1 MSDLASLVG
10 ANAGDIVVNKRLL
23 VQQRKYHNYLDVLK
37 GASTSTDPA
46 IRGAAKAA
54 NDAMRAKFL
63 TPGNVHVDSAL
74 TNVSIQ
80 YANEEYIGT
89 QLMPVVTVPKLSDV
103 YFIYDKRNRLAYP
116 DDYMGARSSANELTE
131 SRSQG
136 NYSCRP
142 YGFKNYV
149 DALTLANQD
158 APLNEMVDLTAAVM
172 EAIAFRE
179 ELRIAT
185 VLTTSSNFASGNTA
199 AIAAGSRWDTAGG
212 GNPIKDIQAAI
223 AGLWNGRGPS
233 KKIGYCDLD
242 TWNVLAR
249 HPQILD
255 LFKYNGSSPGL
266 ATPTMLASWFD
277 LDELLVAK
285 ARKDTA
291 NEAQTAS
298 YGRIWGNCFGVLRV
312 ATSASLRNAA
322 FGYTLRFGPISTTQW
337 FDQSLGTDGGYY
349 SRVAVKEDHKVV
361 ANDTGYLITT
371 PIG

>member
-1 MSDLASLVG
+1 MNDLASLA
-10 ANAGDIVVNKRLL
+10 ANAGDIVVNKSLMAK
-23 VQQRKYHNYLDVLK
+23 QRKFNAYIEAIK
-37 GASTSTDPA
+37 GAEYSMDPKVRAAHKSSNEA
-46 IRGAAKAA
+46 IRT
-54 NDAMRAKFL
+54 KFL
-63 TPGNVHVDSAL
+63 TPGNVHIDSAL
-74 TNVSIQ
+74 SNVSIQ

-89 QLMPVVTVPKLSDV
+89 SLMPVVTVPKLSDI

-142 YGFKNYV
+142 YAFKNYI

-158 APLNEMVDLTAAVM
+158 APLNEMVDLTASVM

-179 ELRIAT
+179 ELRIAS
-185 VLTTSSNFASGNTA
+185 VLTTSANFAAGNTTA
-199 AIAAGSRWDTAGG
+199 LAAGSRWDTAGG
-212 GNPIKDIQAAI
+212 GNPIKDIQNAV

-233 KKIGYCDLD
+233 KKLGYCDLD

-249 HPQILD
+249 HPAVLD

-266 ATPTMLASWFD
+266 ATPGMLASWFG
-277 LDELLVAK
+277 LDEILVAK

-291 NEAQTAS
+291 NEAQAAS
-298 YGRIWGNCFGVLRV
+298 YSRIWGNCFGVLRV

-322 FGYTLRFGPISTTQW
+322 FGYTLRFGQIVTTQW
-337 FDQSLGTDGGYY
+337 FDQSVGTDGGYY
-349 SRVAVKEDHKVV
+349 ARVAVKEDHKIV
-361 ANDTGYLITT
+361 ASDTGFLIST

>member
-1 MSDLASLVG
+1 MDLATIAAQG
-10 ANAGDIVVNKRLL
+10 GHQNVVNTRLA
-23 VQQRKYHNYLDVLK
+23 RKQAAYERYMGALK
-37 GASTSTDPA
+37 DTAFSRDPKVVSSV
-46 IRGAAKAA
+46 KAA
-54 NDAMRAKFL
+54 NAAMREKFL
-63 TPGNVHVDSAL
+63 APGSVHVDSAL
-74 TNVSIQ
+74 ATVSIQ
-80 YANEEYIGT
+80 YANEDYIGLE
-89 QLMPVVTVPKLSDV
+89 LMPAVQVPKLSDV

-142 YGFKNYV
+142 YAYKNYI

-158 APLNEMVDLTAAVM
+158 APLNEMVDLVASVV
-172 EAIAFRE
+172 EAIAFRR

-185 VLTTSSNFASGNTA
+185 ALTTSGNYASGNTA
-199 AIAAGSRWDTAGG
+199 AISAGSRWDTAGG
-212 GNPIKDIQAAI
+212 GNPIKDIQAGI
-223 AGLWNGRGPS
+223 AALWNGRGPS
-233 KKIGYCDLD
+233 RKVGFCDLD

-249 HPQILD
+249 HPAILD

-298 YGRIWGNCFGVLRV
+298 YSRIWGNCFGILRV
-312 ATSASLRNAA
+312 ASTASLRNAA
-322 FGYTLRFGPISTTQW
+322 FGYTMQFGQVQTDEW
-337 FDQSLGTDGGYY
+337 FDQSVGTKGGYY
-349 SRVAVKEDHKVV
+349 ARVSTHEDHKIV

-371 PIG
+371 PIN